1 MATLVGFDVIPSGG
15 PLGADVVDFPFDDP
29 TPADFARVRAAW
41 LDHLVLRFR
50 DTRLTDAE
58 QIRFGGAFGPFVIHP
73 RQMQEGA
80 HGGHREILVI
90 SNLKNADGS
99 AAGDLG
105 DGEVNWHTDTWFKVQ
120 PPSGS
125 ILRALKVPPS
135 GGNTQFLN
143 MYAAYETLPAALKN
157 AIQGRSI
164 HHQTVI
170 DGRGDV
176 RMGMTRPATDDV
188 RLWPG
193 VDHPI
198 VRTHVESGRKCLYLG
213 GRRHASI
220 VGMSL
225 AEGQALIEEL
235 WRHVVQDQFVWTQ
248 VWREGD
254 MVMWDN
260 RCVMHRRDPFDPQ
273 AVRLM
278 HRVAVEGEVPA

>member
-1 MATLVGFDVIPSGG
+1 METLAGFDVIPSGG
-15 PLGADVVDFPFDDP
+15 PLGADVIDFPFQ
-29 TPADFARVRAAW
+29 DFTARDIDRLRAAW

-50 DTRLTDAE
+50 DTHLTDAQ
-58 QIRFGGAFGPFVIHP
+58 QIRFGGEFGPFVIHP

-99 AAGDLG
+99 PAGDLG
-105 DGEVNWHTDTWFKVQ
+105 DGEVNWHTDTWFKTR
-120 PPSGS
+120 PPSAS
-125 ILRALKVPPS
+125 ILRALRVPPS

-143 MYAAYETLPAALKN
+143 MYLAYETLPTELKR
-157 AIQGRSI
+157 AIAGRSI

-176 RMGMTRPATDDV
+176 RLGMTRPDTDDV

-198 VRTHVESGRKCLYLG
+198 VRTHGESGRPCLYLG
-213 GRRHASI
+213 GRRHASV
-220 VGMSL
+220 VGMPL
-225 AEGQALIEEL
+225 AEGQALIEAL
-235 WRHVVQDQFVWTQ
+235 WRHTVQDRFVWTQ
-248 VWREGD
+248 VWRDGD

-260 RCVMHRRDPFDPQ
+260 RCAMHRRDPFDP
-273 AVRLM
+273 ATVRLM